1 MVTMTKAAMWTD
13 GRYFL
18 QATMQM
24 DDNWKLMK
32 LGTTILLFSGKY
44 FGCVALYDIVEKE
57 KKDHRSHKRYIGS
70 NERNA
75 FALCLVPR
83 RSTQMALKAEIH
95 AEEPCKFILKFID
108 SSFKFGIG
116 HIDS

>member
-1 MVTMTKAAMWTD
+1 MVTMPKAAMWTD

-44 FGCVALYDIVEKE
+44 FGCVALYDIVKKE
-57 KKDHRSHKRYIGS
+57 KTDHRSHKRYIGS

-75 FALCLVPR
+75 LCLVPC
-83 RSTQMALKAEIH
+83 ALCLGDRPKWLSRPKFMQKNH
-95 AEEPCKFILKFID
+95 AN
-108 SSFKFGIG
+108 SSLNL
-116 HIDS
+116 